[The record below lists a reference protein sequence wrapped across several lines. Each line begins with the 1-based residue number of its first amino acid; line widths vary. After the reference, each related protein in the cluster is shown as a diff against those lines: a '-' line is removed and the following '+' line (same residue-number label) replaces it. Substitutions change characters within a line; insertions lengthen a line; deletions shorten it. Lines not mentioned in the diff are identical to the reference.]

1 MEGTPIRVAGIVF
14 DTYGTVGAA
23 LPVMGIVFDT
33 YVGCG
38 GVFMW
43 VLLLLGV
50 LGIVFDTWECC
61 GCVLVDAGYR
71 FRYLGWREL
80 LFVQRVLFSIPGRT
94 EEAFYRGD

>member
-1 MEGTPIRVAGIVF
+1 MGIVF

-23 LPVMGIVFDT
+23 LPVMGIVFNT

-50 LGIVFDTWECC
+50 LGIIFDTCDGGNSYLC
-61 GCVLVDAGYR
+61 SGYC
-71 FRYLGWREL
+71 FRYLREL
-80 LFVQRVLFSIPGRT
+80 RRHFIEVIS
-94 EEAFYRGD
+94 DS

>member
-1 MEGTPIRVAGIVF
+1 MASSRLMGIVF

-23 LPVMGIVFDT
+23 LPVMGIVFNT

-50 LGIVFDTWECC
+50 LGIIFDTWECC

-71 FRYLGWREL
+71 FRYLGEL
-80 LFVQRVLFSIPGRT
+80 RRHFIEVIS
-94 EEAFYRGD
+94 DS